1 MTEIDLGVI
10 VKKQLLVV
18 ALMAT
23 IAASPIS
30 AGGTTPTMDA
40 NTVAQDAREKSL
52 QDQQMV
58 IGILTLGLFITL
70 GIAH

>member
-1 MTEIDLGVI
+1 
-10 VKKQLLVV
+10 
-18 ALMAT
+18 
-23 IAASPIS
+23 
-30 AGGTTPTMDA
+30 MDA